1 MGVREPKRR
10 RKAGLI
16 ETPCGPMTRRE
27 AAELS
32 GLSMMTITRRVWEGW
47 PVEELFVRL
56 KRGDPSPHR
65 PRYRKYVPKP
75 KEERKK
81 YDWLDDSH
89 FILPYAKFKEM
100 KQRERD
106 RAKLRGDM
114 PRKTA

>member
-1 MGVREPKRR
+1 MMQPKRR

-32 GLSMMTITRRVWEGW
+32 GLALGTINRRVWEGW
-47 PVEELFVRL
+47 PVEELFVPRTPGVPGP
-56 KRGDPSPHR
+56 RR
-65 PRYRKYVPKP
+65 PRYRKYIPKP
-75 KEERKK
+75 IEERKK
-81 YDWLDDSH
+81 YDRLDDSQ